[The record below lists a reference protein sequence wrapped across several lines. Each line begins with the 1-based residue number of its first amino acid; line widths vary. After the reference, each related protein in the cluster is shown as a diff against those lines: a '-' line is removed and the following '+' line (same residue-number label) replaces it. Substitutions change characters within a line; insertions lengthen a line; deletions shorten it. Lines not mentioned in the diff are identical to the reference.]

1 MRFCSARGFVLFFL
15 LLLPRL
21 GAENI
26 VVASYNVRSY
36 LPMERGWNAN
46 KKPDQPKPEKEID
59 AVLKVLAAI
68 KPDIL
73 GIVEMGDES
82 QLDDFQSRL
91 SRIGLV
97 YPHREWVVGK
107 NESRHVCLLSR
118 FPIVQRNSRSE
129 IPLKL
134 NNQIEWMS
142 RGILDVTVQVNPG
155 YQLRLVGV
163 HLKSRRQAFDY
174 DEKLKRAKEALQLR
188 SHIHDV
194 LVADKKINLL
204 LFGDLNDTKNEAPIR
219 EIMGAQGSLSRLKDL
234 YLKDSRGE
242 SWTHYWSMA
251 DSYSRIDYLMVSP
264 GLSREIISSKSGIND
279 LPFWKD
285 ASDHRAIFTTISPID
300 K

>member
-1 MRFCSARGFVLFFL
+1 MRFCSIGGFVFFL
-15 LLLPRL
+15 LVFLPRL
-21 GAENI
+21 EAEI

-36 LPMERGWNAN
+36 LPMERGWNAV
-46 KKPDQPKPEKEID
+46 KKPDQPKPEKEIE
-59 AVLKVLAAI
+59 AVLRVLAEV

-73 GIVEMGDES
+73 GIIEMGDES
-82 QLDDFQSRL
+82 QLDDFQNRL

-97 YPHREWVVGK
+97 YPHREWVKGK
-107 NESRHVCLLSR
+107 NESRHVCVLSR

-134 NNQIEWMS
+134 NDQIEWMS
-142 RGILDVTVQVNPG
+142 RGILDVTVQVNPA
-155 YQLRLVGV
+155 YQLRLIGA
-163 HLKSRRQAFDY
+163 HLKSRREVFDY

-188 SHIHDV
+188 SHIHEV
-194 LVADKKINLL
+194 LMADKKTNLL

-219 EIMGAQGSLSRLKDL
+219 EILGAPGSPSRLKDI

-242 SWTHYWSMA
+242 TWTHYWSTA

-264 GLSREIISSKSGIND
+264 GLSREIITRKSGIND
-279 LPFWKD
+279 LPAWRE
-285 ASDHRAIFTTISPID
+285 ASDHRAIYTTISPID